1 MEKNK
6 LSVYRFYLVL
16 ILISIFPYMIG
27 ASLNTFFV
35 NMLSDQRIVIQSLR
49 IPFGS
54 VVIAPINEEIVKF
67 LGYATIYIFG
77 LRFLNSLGY
86 KSKKKFR
93 DDYLL
98 IAFLISAGGFGF
110 YEGLYKNI
118 QFGLWCLCS
127 FTVLNMLIHVTYS
140 IYPYILGRKYNN
152 CFFLFLPIGMLLH
165 SIHNFIITNV
175 LDDKWVTFTMV
186 TFLLLPIVVLE
197 RKKFYKIIERIFFDK
212 IKNSKKANLILSII
226 FILFLIYIFLCILL
240 RFSRFS

>member
-1 MEKNK
+1 MERNRVS
-6 LSVYRFYLVL
+6 LYRFYLAL
-16 ILISIFPYMIG
+16 ILISILPFLLG
-27 ASLNTFFV
+27 ASLNTFFD
-35 NMLSDQRIVIQSLR
+35 NILSNQRIVIQSLR

-67 LGYATIYIFG
+67 LGYAAIYIFG
-77 LRFLNSLGY
+77 LKFINSLGY

-110 YEGLYKNI
+110 YEGLHKNV
-118 QFGLWCLCS
+118 QFGLWCLYG
-127 FTVLNMLIHVTYS
+127 FIVLNMLIHVTYS

-152 CFFLFLPIGMLLH
+152 WFFLFLPIGMLLH
-165 SIHNFIITNV
+165 SVHNFIITNV

-186 TFLLLPIVVLE
+186 TFLLLPIVFLE

-212 IKNSKKANLILSII
+212 FKNPKKANLLLSIF
-226 FILFLIYIFLCILL
+226 FILFFIYIVLCIIL
-240 RFSRFS
+240 RFP